1 MIGRVKIMLSFVG
14 GYTEEIINFPNGMCV
29 KIDFGN
35 SKLSFFTIFSNF
47 YFLNIIPYITV

>member
-1 MIGRVKIMLSFVG
+1 MLSFVG